1 MKENLTDKLKFFAY
15 IAGAILV
22 LVVVAVNTVALCER
36 TLYPVRYSDIVEKY
50 AQEYRVDKVL
60 IYGIIKTESNFDENA
75 VSSVGAMGLMQ
86 ITPETF
92 EWLQTKTGEE
102 LDEDALFDSDICVK
116 YGALFMSM
124 LLEEFENTE
133 TAIAA
138 YHAGRGQV
146 NAWLADSEYSSD
158 GETLEYIPFKDTE
171 KYVKKVV
178 RNTDK
183 YEKIYDF
190 QRKD

>member
-1 MKENLTDKLKFFAY
+1 MKENLTDKLKLFAY

-86 ITPETF
+86 ITPETL
-92 EWLQTKTGEE
+92 EW
-102 LDEDALFDSDICVK
+102 
-116 YGALFMSM
+116 
-124 LLEEFENTE
+124 
-133 TAIAA
+133 
-138 YHAGRGQV
+138 
-146 NAWLADSEYSSD
+146 
-158 GETLEYIPFKDTE
+158 
-171 KYVKKVV
+171 
-178 RNTDK
+178 
-183 YEKIYDF
+183 
-190 QRKD
+190 